1 MCKMIPDDCPVLDFE
16 NLPGYLAEYYHEDEG
31 LYCDI
36 TACPFN
42 KDEYCLLAEFVLNL
56 VGKR

>member
-1 MCKMIPDDCPVLDFE
+1 MIPDDCPVLDFE
-16 NLPGYLAEYYHEDEG
+16 NPPGYLAEYYHKDEG

-42 KDEYCLLAEFVLNL
+42 KDKYCLLADFVINL